1 MRFMTRVEVEDLT
14 EELAVAW
21 RPVPDSTDQ
30 ASASGKYDVFPRT
43 DLEKYAEAA
52 GPACGMWAFE
62 ALRIARGEPRMGLD
76 TDHRAIPN
84 ELGWIPSAVH
94 LDKGCYRGQETVAR
108 VHTLGRPPRRLT
120 LLHLD
125 GSDNRLPTRGAP
137 VLFRR
142 EGADEPREVGFV
154 GSSARHHELGPIA
167 LALLKRNVPVDA
179 ELDADGLPASQEVV
193 VDPEVGLHVRPLH

>member
-1 MRFMTRVEVEDLT
+1 M
-14 EELAVAW
+14 
-21 RPVPDSTDQ
+21 
-30 ASASGKYDVFPRT
+30 
-43 DLEKYAEAA
+43 
-52 GPACGMWAFE
+52 
-62 ALRIARGEPRMGLD
+62 
-76 TDHRAIPN
+76 
-84 ELGWIPSAVH
+84 GWIPSAVH

-137 VLFRR
+137 VLNG
-142 EGADEPREVGFV
+142 EREVGFV

-167 LALLKRNVPVDA
+167 LALLKRNVPLDA
-179 ELDADGLPASQEVV
+179 ELDADGLAASQEVV